1 MKYTFETEDHA
12 EAIALMHS
20 GLCVTTLIQVD
31 ELLRGYLKHGSK
43 NSPEVVMQELRNI
56 IWEVRG
62 KFDE

>member
-1 MKYTFETEDHA
+1 
-12 EAIALMHS
+12 MHS